1 MTTTCMAAMAA
12 AVLAVQSQAGLDEEY
27 FSHFSVSSY
36 EVPERVLKSAESFY
50 LDGEF
55 TIQPEES
62 GGITS
67 LQPYLEEELVSNGIG
82 FITLDVTTHGSTGG
96 RLRMTFPALPSG
108 VGSRT
113 VVLETGT
120 GTHTIV
126 QTRPQALTYTLDPPG
141 PKYPGDGQAITVTG
155 GTVGA
160 KYFLYHG
167 GSLMAGTETVCDG
180 GPMTFG
186 PYSDTGEYRLYNEE
200 TGYTATAAEISDYD
214 IFMPDGGISADD
226 AMSMPLML
234 PSHGGAVT
242 LELHSYEVIDREP
255 YAAIAKRMNSE
266 GVRGYWQPGDGIS
279 IAFDVK
285 DAHTLELSFLCS
297 PNFSS
302 VPRTNDTGFHVDDP
316 GRTLSVM
323 QPGDPDGELAAYTL
337 AGEWLDRDTGTFS
350 LSLSGSQPGVEYT
363 LTRDG
368 GAVKALKGTGTGMS
382 FGTFS
387 GVGSFGEYRVSGEY
401 GGKRMQSNSVAMR
414 LADIPY
420 GDNYVLRKT
429 YLDAGGDSTVADV
442 TYYDGLGYP
451 EQTISQH
458 GGGRGGNLVTPIVY
472 DCMRR
477 SDARAY
483 LPYVSRTDDIYHAA
497 DAVERQSAWY
507 RDSDAYPYRDR
518 TYETGTSG
526 RPLSVMREGAVY
538 RERGVRAEMS
548 YSVEDGTGGIMRL
561 SYVYPSGE
569 SPAAVRNEGF
579 WTGNSLQVTT
589 YVSEDGDTSRVYAD
603 AFGRT
608 IMTRSI
614 DKEKNHDTYY
624 VYDLKDSLVC
634 VIQPGGVDGVGDG
647 FCIGDT
653 IADAFCFTWRYD
665 AWGNVIESHVPG
677 GGTVQTVYD
686 QRNRPVLTSGSE
698 MRRKGEWKYII
709 YDSLDRVTE
718 EGVCGLPDGF
728 EKVRLQMQSS
738 TDITPHISDRRF
750 LRSVEYY
757 SSADLPAGFEQV
769 LPGMEASGEG
779 CLTLPRR
786 EILSVIGGQAGLL
799 LERRFFYDRLGRL
812 IETVEGAPDGESSV
826 TAMQYDFTGN
836 VTATFEGHRIDGKP
850 YTMQTGY
857 TYDDRGRRTSMRRTA
872 MGGLAEVSYTYD
884 DLGRPESTIVG
895 DAGREALSHN
905 LQGWRTGTADA
916 FFGDSVFTQT
926 IGYYTPVPMD
936 ANPSYGGR
944 ISGIRTGRA
953 VAGTARDESY
963 SYDGFGRLAGTSS
976 LAGGR
981 RDVNVEKDIRYD
993 MDGNVTAMTRDA
1005 DGGSHLL
1012 RFMFYGGRPDGMED
1026 MTDLSERRYMYDADG
1041 RLRYEARVPRS
1052 GEGAVYE
1059 YDYNIL
1065 GLMEKA
1071 MNDYTTFVEYSYL
1084 SDGTRTETKMSDGTS
1099 LKYRGSFV
1107 FRTGTDGRTE
1117 LEGIAYDGGRLVAEN
1132 RGGETVRLRD
1142 LWHVRDHLGSVR
1154 AVVDISEDG
1163 GPADAGSRILEESDH
1178 MSFGHGFSPYP
1189 GAPAMSGN
1197 RYSYSGREDQSFAGL
1212 PYIDYGARMYDPYA
1226 ARWNATD
1233 PLAALFQ
1240 YIIWFLLE
1248 LCF

>member
-36 EVPERVLKSAESFY
+36 EVPERVLKSAESFF
-50 LDGEF
+50 LEGEF

-155 GTVGA
+155 GTAGA

-234 PSHGGAVT
+234 PSQGGAVT

-266 GVRGYWQPGDGIS
+266 GVRGCWEPGDGIS

-285 DAHTLELSFLCS
+285 DAHTLELTFLCS

-302 VPRTNDTGFHVDDP
+302 EPRRNDTGFHV
-316 GRTLSVM
+316 
-323 QPGDPDGELAAYTL
+323 
-337 AGEWLDRDTGTFS
+337 
-350 LSLSGSQPGVEYT
+350 
-363 LTRDG
+363 
-368 GAVKALKGTGTGMS
+368 
-382 FGTFS
+382 
-387 GVGSFGEYRVSGEY
+387 
-401 GGKRMQSNSVAMR
+401 
-414 LADIPY
+414 
-420 GDNYVLRKT
+420 
-429 YLDAGGDSTVADV
+429 
-442 TYYDGLGYP
+442 
-451 EQTISQH
+451 
-458 GGGRGGNLVTPIVY
+458 
-472 DCMRR
+472 
-477 SDARAY
+477 
-483 LPYVSRTDDIYHAA
+483 
-497 DAVERQSAWY
+497 
-507 RDSDAYPYRDR
+507 
-518 TYETGTSG
+518 
-526 RPLSVMREGAVY
+526 
-538 RERGVRAEMS
+538 
-548 YSVEDGTGGIMRL
+548 
-561 SYVYPSGE
+561 
-569 SPAAVRNEGF
+569 
-579 WTGNSLQVTT
+579 
-589 YVSEDGDTSRVYAD
+589 
-603 AFGRT
+603 
-608 IMTRSI
+608 
-614 DKEKNHDTYY
+614 
-624 VYDLKDSLVC
+624 
-634 VIQPGGVDGVGDG
+634 
-647 FCIGDT
+647 
-653 IADAFCFTWRYD
+653 
-665 AWGNVIESHVPG
+665 
-677 GGTVQTVYD
+677 
-686 QRNRPVLTSGSE
+686 
-698 MRRKGEWKYII
+698 
-709 YDSLDRVTE
+709 
-718 EGVCGLPDGF
+718 
-728 EKVRLQMQSS
+728 
-738 TDITPHISDRRF
+738 
-750 LRSVEYY
+750 
-757 SSADLPAGFEQV
+757 
-769 LPGMEASGEG
+769 
-779 CLTLPRR
+779 
-786 EILSVIGGQAGLL
+786 
-799 LERRFFYDRLGRL
+799 
-812 IETVEGAPDGESSV
+812 
-826 TAMQYDFTGN
+826 
-836 VTATFEGHRIDGKP
+836 
-850 YTMQTGY
+850 
-857 TYDDRGRRTSMRRTA
+857 
-872 MGGLAEVSYTYD
+872 D

-905 LQGWRTGTADA
+905 LQGWRTGTADT

-926 IGYYTPVPMD
+926 IGYYTPVTMD

-953 VAGTARDESY
+953 VAGAVRDESY

-976 LAGGR
+976 L
-981 RDVNVEKDIRYD
+981 
-993 MDGNVTAMTRDA
+993 
-1005 DGGSHLL
+1005 
-1012 RFMFYGGRPDGMED
+1012 
-1026 MTDLSERRYMYDADG
+1026 ADG

-1071 MNDYTTFVEYSYL
+1071 MKDYTDLVEYSYL

-1132 RGGETVRLRD
+1132 RGGEPRRRD
-1142 LWHVRDHLGSVR
+1142 CP
-1154 AVVDISEDG
+1154 
-1163 GPADAGSRILEESDH
+1163 PAR
-1178 MSFGHGFSPYP
+1178 
-1189 GAPAMSGN
+1189 
-1197 RYSYSGREDQSFAGL
+1197 
-1212 PYIDYGARMYDPYA
+1212 
-1226 ARWNATD
+1226 
-1233 PLAALFQ
+1233 PLARARPSRQ
-1240 YIIWFLLE
+1240 RPRRGGHKRGRRGR
-1248 LCF
+1248 